1 MDEFKQKLEETL
13 NRLYKENQLSIDAYS
28 ELIEFADPNQ
38 SLQLQQTGINGSFFK
53 CTCLRPQTNCFSG
66 KCSYCNKTIQK
77 DITTDDL

>member
-1 MDEFKQKLEETL
+1 MKEFLESQGFYIGYKIINKDGDSIRIEDLLNDFLINNKQKNINETF
-13 NRLYKENQLSIDAYS
+13 S
-28 ELIEFADPNQ
+28 
-38 SLQLQQTGINGSFFK
+38 K